1 MVIRVMK
8 KELVENARLYQE
20 RYGISMK
27 HYVITIARGYGS
39 GGRTIGKMLS
49 EELGIPYYDR
59 DLLRFASDDSGIN
72 EQLFAK
78 ADEKLKKSLLFR
90 IASNVYKGELIP
102 PDSDDFVSNDNLFNY
117 QAKIIKELA
126 ENETCIIIGR
136 CADFILKD
144 NPNVVRVFVHAP
156 LEDCVKTLKDMFGKP
171 EKELEKQIASI
182 DKHRAEY
189 YKYYTGRNWED
200 AKNYDL
206 CLNSSNLGFQ
216 KCVEIVKSYL
226 DIRER

>member
-1 MVIRVMK
+1 MEK
-8 KELVENARLYQE
+8 
-20 RYGISMK
+20 
-27 HYVITIARGYGS
+27 YVITIGRGYGS

-49 EELGIPYYDR
+49 EVLGIPYYDR
-59 DLLRFASDDSGIN
+59 DLLRLASDDSGIN

-78 ADEKLKKSLLFR
+78 ADEKIKKSLLFK

-126 ENETCIIIGR
+126 STETCIIIGR
-136 CADFILKD
+136 CADFVLKD
-144 NPNVVRVFVHAP
+144 YPNLVRLFVHAP
-156 LEDCVKTLKDMFGKP
+156 LQDCIKTMVDLTGKS
-171 EKELEKQIASI
+171 EKEAEKQILAI

-189 YKYYTGRNWED
+189 YKYYTGREWEN
-200 AKNYDL
+200 AKHYDL
-206 CLNSSNLGFQ
+206 CLNSSKLGFD

-226 DIRER
+226 DIRFR